1 MADTVYLKIGKS
13 VEVDKNHVTLGDV
26 AGIFSTKA
34 DIAAKVSTIKIVNM
48 TGQKRKRY
56 VISILPIIQEIHQ
69 MYPTVQV
76 ENLGEID
83 FVVEQKSDKNNQKVL
98 EWIKTILVW
107 AILFLGSAF
116 AIMSFNNDV
125 SIDKMFKDFYE
136 KLVGSSSS
144 GFTVLEISYS
154 IGIFVGISVF
164 YNHFGPHKLS
174 TDPTPMEVEMR
185 QYEDDI
191 NMTLVQNSDRNKEHG
206 NVD

>member
-13 VEVDKNHVTLGDV
+13 IEVEKNHVTLGDV
-26 AGIFSTKA
+26 ASIFSTKA
-34 DIAAKVSTIKIVNM
+34 DITAKISTIKIVNM
-48 TGQKRKRY
+48 TGQRRKRY
-56 VISILPIIQEIHQ
+56 VISILPVIEEIHR

-83 FVVEQKSDKNNQKVL
+83 FVVEQKSNKNNQKVL
-98 EWIKTILVW
+98 EWTKTILVW
-107 AILFLGSAF
+107 TILFLGSAF

-136 KLVGSSSS
+136 KLAGSTSS

-191 NMTLVQNSDRNKEHG
+191 NMTLVQNSERNKEHT